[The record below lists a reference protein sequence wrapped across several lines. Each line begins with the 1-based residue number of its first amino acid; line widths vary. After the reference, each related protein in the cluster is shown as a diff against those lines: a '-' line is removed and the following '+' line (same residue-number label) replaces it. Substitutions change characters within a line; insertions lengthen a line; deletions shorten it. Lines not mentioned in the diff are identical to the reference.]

1 MAELESRQK
10 GFNVGYTLS
19 TNSNTRAE
27 MKSRLEAVTAAIGAD
42 WDFEPDGA
50 TDEEIKANYMMLS
63 SADAAYHALLRDEGG
78 MTFDMAGIA
87 PGHGGKEVL
96 NHDII
101 NDITDLWNA
110 NCPDAKYKKVALKGF
125 YLDTENVITK
135 GIV

>member
-27 MKSRLEAVTAAIGAD
+27 MKSRLEAVTAKLGAD

-50 TDEEIKANYMMLS
+50 TDEEIKANYMLMS

-78 MTFDMAGIA
+78 MTFDVAGIA
-87 PGHGGKEVL
+87 PGHGGKDILKEE
-96 NHDII
+96 II
-101 NDITDLWNA
+101 NDLTDIWNA
-110 NCPDAKYKKVALKGF
+110 NCPVAKYKKVALEGL
-125 YLDTENVITK
+125 YPDQEVITD
-135 GIV
+135 GIA

>member
-27 MKSRLEAVTAAIGAD
+27 MKSRLEAVTAALGAD

-50 TDEEIKANYMMLS
+50 TDEQIKANFMLLS

-96 NHDII
+96 NHEII
-101 NDITDLWNA
+101 QEITDIWND
-110 NCPDAKYKKVALKGF
+110 NCPAKLYKKVALQGF
-125 YLDTENVITK
+125 YLETDNVITK

>member
-27 MKSRLEAVTAAIGAD
+27 MKSRLEAVTAALGAD

-50 TDEEIKANYMMLS
+50 TDEQIKANFMLLS

-96 NHDII
+96 DHEII
-101 NDITDLWNA
+101 MI
-110 NCPDAKYKKVALKGF
+110 
-125 YLDTENVITK
+125 
-135 GIV
+135 

>member
-10 GFNVGYTLS
+10 GFSVGYILS

-27 MKSRLEAVTAAIGAD
+27 LKSRLEAVTAALGSD

-50 TDEEIKANYMMLS
+50 TDAEIKANYMMLS

-110 NCPDAKYKKVALKGF
+110 NCPDVKYKKVALKGF

>member
-50 TDEEIKANYMMLS
+50 TDEEIKANFMLLS
-63 SADAAYHALLRDEGG
+63 SADAACPFRFSTVTCAQVRVR
-78 MTFDMAGIA
+78 IA
-87 PGHGGKEVL
+87 
-96 NHDII
+96 
-101 NDITDLWNA
+101 NA
-110 NCPDAKYKKVALKGF
+110 Y
-125 YLDTENVITK
+125 I
-135 GIV
+135 

>member
-19 TNSNTRAE
+19 TNSNTREE
-27 MKSRLEAVTAAIGAD
+27 MVSRLNAVTTALGAG
-42 WDFEPDGA
+42 WDFEPDSA
-50 TDEEIKANYMMLS
+50 TDEEIKANYMLLS

-87 PGHGGKEVL
+87 PGHGGKDILKHE
-96 NHDII
+96 II

-110 NCPDAKYKKVALKGF
+110 NCPSAKYKKVALQGF
-125 YLDTENVITK
+125 YLNTDEVITK

>member
-27 MKSRLEAVTAAIGAD
+27 MKSRLEAVTAATGAD

-50 TDEEIKANYMMLS
+50 TDEEIKANYMLLS
-63 SADAAYHALLRDEGG
+63 SADAAYNALLRDEGG

-96 NHDII
+96 DHEII

-110 NCPDAKYKKVALKGF
+110 NCPDAKYKKVALQCF
-125 YLDTENVITK
+125 YLDTENVITD

>member
-27 MKSRLEAVTAAIGAD
+27 MKSRLEAVTAKLGTD

-50 TDEEIKANYMMLS
+50 TDEEIKANYMMMA

-78 MTFDMAGIA
+78 MNFNVAGIA
-87 PGHGGKEVL
+87 PGHGGKEIL
-96 NHDII
+96 KHDVI

-110 NCPDAKYKKVALKGF
+110 NCPTEKYKKVALEGF
-125 YLDTENVITK
+125 YLDTDNVITD

>member
-19 TNSNTRAE
+19 TNSNTREE
-27 MKSRLEAVTAAIGAD
+27 MVSRLNAVTTALGSD

-50 TDEEIKANYMMLS
+50 TDEEIKTNYGLMS

-87 PGHGGKEVL
+87 PGHGGKDILKHE
-96 NHDII
+96 II

-110 NCPDAKYKKVALKGF
+110 NCPSAKYKKVALQGF
-125 YLDTENVITK
+125 YLNTDEVITK

>member
-10 GFNVGYTLS
+10 GFSVGYILS

-27 MKSRLEAVTAAIGAD
+27 MKSRLDAVTAKLGTD

-78 MTFDMAGIA
+78 MTFNVAGIA
-87 PGHGGKEVL
+87 PGHGGKDIL
-96 NHDII
+96 KHDII
-101 NDITDLWNA
+101 NDITELWNA
-110 NCPDAKYKKVALKGF
+110 NCPSAKYKKVALDGF
-125 YLDTENVITK
+125 YLNTDEVITK

>member
-50 TDEEIKANYMMLS
+50 TDEEIKANFMLLS

-96 NHDII
+96 DHEII

-110 NCPDAKYKKVALKGF
+110 NCPDAKYKKVALQGF
-125 YLDTENVITK
+125 YLDTENVITD

>member
-1 MAELESRQK
+1 MAELENRQK

-19 TNSNTRAE
+19 TNPNSRAE
-27 MKSRLEAVTAAIGAD
+27 MKSRLEAVTAKLGAD

-78 MTFDMAGIA
+78 MTFNVAGIA
-87 PGHGGKEVL
+87 PGHGGKDIL
-96 NHDII
+96 KHDII
-101 NDITDLWNA
+101 NDVTDLWNA
-110 NCPDAKYKKVALKGF
+110 NCPSAKYKKVALDGF
-125 YLDTENVITK
+125 YLNTDEVITK

>member
-27 MKSRLEAVTAAIGAD
+27 MKSRLEAVTAALGAD

-50 TDEEIKANYMMLS
+50 TDEQIKANFMLLS
-63 SADAAYHALLRDEGG
+63 SADAAYNALLRDEGG
-78 MTFDMAGIA
+78 MTFNMAGIA

-96 NHDII
+96 DHEII

-110 NCPDAKYKKVALKGF
+110 NCPSAKYKKVALQGF
-125 YLDTENVITK
+125 YLDTENVITD

>member
-19 TNSNTRAE
+19 TNPNTRQE
-27 MKSRLEAVTAAIGAD
+27 MVSRLNAVTTALGSD

-50 TDEEIKANYMMLS
+50 TDEEIKTNYGLMS

-87 PGHGGKEVL
+87 PGHGGKDILKHE
-96 NHDII
+96 II

-110 NCPDAKYKKVALKGF
+110 NCPSAKYKKVALQGF
-125 YLDTENVITK
+125 YLNTDEVITK

>member
-27 MKSRLEAVTAAIGAD
+27 LKSRLEAVTAALGSD

-50 TDEEIKANYMMLS
+50 TDEQIKANFMLLS

-96 NHDII
+96 DHEII
-101 NDITDLWNA
+101 NDITDLWNS

-125 YLDTENVITK
+125 YLDTENVITD

>member
-19 TNSNTRAE
+19 TNSNTREE
-27 MKSRLEAVTAAIGAD
+27 MVSRLNAVTTALGSD

-50 TDEEIKANYMMLS
+50 TDEEIKANYGLMS

-87 PGHGGKEVL
+87 PGHGGKDILKHE
-96 NHDII
+96 II

-110 NCPDAKYKKVALKGF
+110 NCPSAKYKKVALQGF
-125 YLDTENVITK
+125 YLNTDEVITK

>member
-27 MKSRLEAVTAAIGAD
+27 MKSRLEAVTAALGAD

-50 TDEEIKANYMMLS
+50 TDEQIKANFMLLS

-96 NHDII
+96 DHEII
-101 NDITDLWNA
+101 NDITDLWNS

-125 YLDTENVITK
+125 YLDTENVITD

>member
-27 MKSRLEAVTAAIGAD
+27 MKSRLEAVTAALGAD

-50 TDEEIKANYMMLS
+50 TDEQIKANFMLLS
-63 SADAAYHALLRDEGG
+63 SADAAYNALLRDEGG
-78 MTFDMAGIA
+78 MTFNMAGIA

-96 NHDII
+96 DHEII

-110 NCPDAKYKKVALKGF
+110 NCPSAKYKKIALQGF
-125 YLDTENVITK
+125 YLDTENVITD

>member
-50 TDEEIKANYMMLS
+50 TDEEIKANFMLLS
-63 SADAAYHALLRDEGG
+63 SADAAYNALLRDEGG

-96 NHDII
+96 DHEII

-125 YLDTENVITK
+125 YLDTENVITD

>member
-19 TNSNTRAE
+19 TNSNTREE
-27 MKSRLEAVTAAIGAD
+27 MVSRLNAVTTALGAG
-42 WDFEPDGA
+42 WDFEPDSA
-50 TDEEIKANYMMLS
+50 TDEEIKANYMLLS

-87 PGHGGKEVL
+87 PGHGGKDIL
-96 NHDII
+96 KHDII

-110 NCPDAKYKKVALKGF
+110 NCPSAKYKKVALQGF
-125 YLDTENVITK
+125 YLNTDEVITK

>member
-27 MKSRLEAVTAAIGAD
+27 MKSRLEAVTAATGAD

-50 TDEEIKANYMMLS
+50 TDEEIKANFMLLS
-63 SADAAYHALLRDEGG
+63 SADAAYNALLRDEGG

-96 NHDII
+96 DHEII

-125 YLDTENVITK
+125 YLDTENVITD

>member
-50 TDEEIKANYMMLS
+50 TDEEIKANFMLLS

-96 NHDII
+96 DHEII

-125 YLDTENVITK
+125 YLDTENVITD